1 MTEKGTVG
9 TVERMTRAQRLVHL
23 ALMVAVLML
32 VLSGLALAYHD
43 QGWARALITL
53 MGGLGGRNVVHRT
66 GAVLLVL
73 VFVYHVVATNV
84 SARHQQNA
92 LASVP
97 KCSDV
102 KAGWAGFLWRMTGK
116 GEAPK
121 YGHYTPMQ
129 KFQYW
134 LIFLG
139 CLLMGLSGV
148 VLWSP
153 RVSLELFPKSFFDL
167 MLVVHSSEAQWA
179 FIILLVWHLWDVH
192 VASGNFPMN
201 PAWITGRMREDLYRA
216 QHEGEWESMQK
227 GTKE

>member
-23 ALMVAVLML
+23 VLMVAILML
-32 VLSGLALAYHD
+32 VISGLALAYHE
-43 QGWARALITL
+43 QGWAHAIISL

-84 SARHQQNA
+84 SASHQRNA

-97 KCSDV
+97 KPADL
-102 KAGWAGFLWRMTGK
+102 KAGWATFLWRMTGR

-167 MLVVHSSEAQWA
+167 MLVVHSSQAQWA

-192 VASGNFPMN
+192 MAGGNFPMN

-216 QHEGEWESMQK
+216 QHEGEWETMQK